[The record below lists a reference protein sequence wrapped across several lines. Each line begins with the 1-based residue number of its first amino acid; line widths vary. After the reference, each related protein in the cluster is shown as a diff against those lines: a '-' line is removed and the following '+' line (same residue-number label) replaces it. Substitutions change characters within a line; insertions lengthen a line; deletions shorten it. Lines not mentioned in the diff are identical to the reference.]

1 MIDLVINL
9 LSKQKCESWDL
20 DKRLSVISVG
30 FLSSPQVYL
39 FRMNLALERN
49 KWPHH
54 NCSFA
59 FSRSVSL
66 PLSNRSKSRSLNLK
80 IGGNFPLKAQ
90 DFMDHNGKIAK
101 GIAQFKLD

>member
-1 MIDLVINL
+1 
-9 LSKQKCESWDL
+9 
-20 DKRLSVISVG
+20 
-30 FLSSPQVYL
+30 
-39 FRMNLALERN
+39 MNLALERN